1 MLLNRRNPD
10 MPQSPNNSALLRP
23 ARTRLIVLSLL
34 VALLIGM
41 LPKPAG
47 LLPFMPDILAL
58 VLIHWVIYQPERGG
72 MTLAWILGLLV
83 DVSHGSLFGQHAMVY
98 MVVAFLTIQLRRRL
112 LMFNLWQQA
121 LQLIPIFL
129 ASDGLNIV
137 LHLFAGNAFVG
148 WSFFLGSLTSALLWP
163 LITNLL
169 QLPQRRATVPDP
181 E

>member
-1 MLLNRRNPD
+1 
-10 MPQSPNNSALLRP
+10 MPQSTTNPALLRP
-23 ARTRLIVLSLL
+23 ARTRLIAFSLFIALL
-34 VALLIGM
+34 VGM
-41 LPKPAG
+41 LPKPAE

-58 VLIHWVIYQPERGG
+58 VLVHWMVFHPERAG
-72 MTLAWILGLLV
+72 MTLAWTLGLLV

-98 MVVAFLTIQLRRRL
+98 VVMAFLTILLRRRL

-129 ASDGLNIV
+129 ISDGLNIV

-148 WSFFLGSLTSALLWP
+148 WRFFLGSFTSALLWP
-163 LITNLL
+163 LITHLL
-169 QLPQRRATVPDP
+169 HLPQRHATIPDP